1 MKASKYNFMIKGE
14 NGNTLFYNTRMGSL
28 ALVEPE
34 KKQQY
39 DDYIKNKTELDE
51 EFMSQLKYCGFLVED
66 GFDEKLDIK
75 MRLLSSRYDTS
86 VLSLTITPTMACNLR
101 CVYCFENGHYGHE
114 KMNGAVQ
121 NKIIELVKKEI
132 HHIENLNP

>member
-39 DDYIKNKTELDE
+39 EAL
-51 EFMSQLKYCGFLVED
+51 
-66 GFDEKLDIK
+66 
-75 MRLLSSRYDTS
+75 
-86 VLSLTITPTMACNLR
+86 
-101 CVYCFENGHYGHE
+101 H
-114 KMNGAVQ
+114 
-121 NKIIELVKKEI
+121 
-132 HHIENLNP
+132 

>member
-66 GFDEKLDIK
+66 GFDEKLDI
-75 MRLLSSRYDTS
+75 
-86 VLSLTITPTMACNLR
+86 
-101 CVYCFENGHYGHE
+101 
-114 KMNGAVQ
+114 
-121 NKIIELVKKEI
+121 
-132 HHIENLNP
+132 